1 MTETTAVEKREE
13 REAKLSERLLDIAG
27 DSFELRAEAFRQL
40 TAYKQAQIIKNAT
53 AAIASLSWG
62 SALSLVMRSEVA
74 RYALELG
81 TDPVRHWEV
90 LGGTTLYDKAEL
102 WMDLVTAQPDFEGF
116 TKKFMHADR
125 RLTEEQSK
133 EREALRAEHGVP
145 DGAAGACLVVIH
157 RTGKIPSEGVNWAGS
172 YEVAKLAK
180 TGQPGTHKDPI
191 GDENPTKTAFTRAF
205 RKAAKTAYPLWFRR
219 NRKGDEDHTV
229 ELGRYTRGEVET
241 RLEGERQERKAV
253 ESPVTHQL
261 APGVALSGGSKATY
275 PPVEVD
281 EDPYAPPLT
290 DDEITQHDVPDDA
303 A

>member
-1 MTETTAVEKREE
+1 MTETTAVEKRDTV
-13 REAKLSERLLDIAG
+13 SERLLEIAG

-53 AAIASLSWG
+53 AAIAEMSWG
-62 SALSLVMRSEVA
+62 SGLSPVMRSEVA
-74 RYALELG
+74 RYALEQG

-90 LGGTTLYDKAEL
+90 LGGRLYDRAEL

-116 TKKFMHADR
+116 TKKFLHSDK

-145 DGAAGACLVVIH
+145 ENIAGACLVVIH

-172 YEVAKLAK
+172 RGNK
-180 TGQPGTHKDPI
+180 KDPV
-191 GDENPTKTAFTRAF
+191 GDAEPTKTAFTRAF

-219 NRKGDEDHTV
+219 NRKGDEDHAV

-253 ESPVTHQL
+253 ESPATHQL
-261 APGVALSGGSKATY
+261 APGVALSGGAKATY

-281 EDPYAPPLT
+281 EDPYRLT
-290 DDEITQHDVPDDA
+290 DEEITQHDVPEDA